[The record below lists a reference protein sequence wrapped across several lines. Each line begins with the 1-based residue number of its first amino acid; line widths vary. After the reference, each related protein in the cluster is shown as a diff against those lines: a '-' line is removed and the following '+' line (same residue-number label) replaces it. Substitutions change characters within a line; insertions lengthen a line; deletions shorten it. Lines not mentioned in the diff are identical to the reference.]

1 MEWFLGWIVR
11 NASILIGLGLGY
23 AGSENEDAPTSMRL
37 LEVIG
42 ISRGGSGRHLSRLSR
57 DLVAQGHRVTVAY
70 AHHGIDPAFQRFVE
84 ERRHDIHFVPLELPR
99 EIAPV
104 ADLRNIARLVHLIWR
119 EGPFDVVHGHSAKG
133 GALARVVG
141 RLCGIPTVY
150 TPHSFVSSSPEVS
163 RVESVVYAAIERLL
177 GHLATSRLIAVSEA
191 ERDFA
196 LRLRLVPENKVV
208 TIHNGV
214 EEEDLLEE
222 RSEDAPHPSSQ
233 PLTFGTTLRFCPQK
247 APGLLVEAFELL
259 TRMLPHLPVRL
270 VIAGDGELFDEVKKQ
285 VLRGD
290 AGDRITFLGWQADVR
305 TVLRRLDVFVL
316 PSLYEGFSYSLLE
329 AMGAGLPVVST
340 EVFGARETVSRVP
353 GNVLITPGDPGDLAE
368 GMRRI
373 VTGAE
378 PDLLRQTLRDIG
390 LENRRY
396 VGEHFRQSELSLRTA
411 ELYSKLATKRRER

>member
-1 MEWFLGWIVR
+1 
-11 NASILIGLGLGY
+11 
-23 AGSENEDAPTSMRL
+23 MRL

-42 ISRGGSGRHLSRLSR
+42 ISRGGSGLHVSRLSR
-57 DLVAQGHRVTVAY
+57 DLVAQGHQVTVAY

-99 EIAPV
+99 EIVPV
-104 ADLRNIARLVHLIWR
+104 ADLRNIARLVRLIWR

-133 GALARVVG
+133 GTLARVAG
-141 RLCGIPTVY
+141 RLCGVPTVY

-163 RVESVVYAAIERLL
+163 RVESAIYTNIERLL
-177 GHLATSRLIAVSEA
+177 GRLATSRLIAVSEA

-196 LRLRLVPENKVV
+196 LRLRLISKNKVV

-214 EEEDLLEE
+214 EEEDLEK
-222 RSEDAPHPSSQ
+222 RPEDATHPSDK

-259 TRMLPHLPVRL
+259 TRMLPQLPARL

-285 VLRGD
+285 TLRGNAVD
-290 AGDRITFLGWQADVR
+290 KITFLGWQADVKS
-305 TVLRRLDVFVL
+305 VLRQLDIFIL

-329 AMGAGLPVVST
+329 AMAAGLPIVST

-353 GNVLITPGDPGDLAE
+353 GNVLVTPGDPGDLAE

-373 VTGAE
+373 ITGAE
-378 PDLLRQTLRDIG
+378 PDHLRQTLRDIG
-390 LENRRY
+390 IQNRRH

-411 ELYSKLATKRRER
+411 ELYSEMAAKWRER